1 VEDAAAGLDQNNPN
15 PSAVVG
21 TQADPWHHR
30 RRQPIAESWY
40 PWPAAPRSAQRRGTP
55 RSINGNVTQQVVIMV
70 LEGDTASQIAA
81 KVRAA
86 VDAVF
91 GLDAT
96 GTGGTVNIVG
106 LGGTLTAY
114 NITIT

>member
-1 VEDAAAGLDQNNPN
+1 
-15 PSAVVG
+15 
-21 TQADPWHHR
+21 
-30 RRQPIAESWY
+30 
-40 PWPAAPRSAQRRGTP
+40 
-55 RSINGNVTQQVVIMV
+55 MV